1 MYIEKEEI
9 EQQGG
14 IKKLIKPKKGSVMK
28 SQKVMNGQFNKTGF
42 EMKGKINVVKKINL
56 AKVGNLIQ
64 DQLND
69 I

>member
-1 MYIEKEEI
+1 VTSSLKAA
-9 EQQGG
+9 
-14 IKKLIKPKKGSVMK
+14 
-28 SQKVMNGQFNKTGF
+28 NGLFNKTGF

-69 I
+69 SNIIDQL